1 MTAPDQVQAA
11 TDRAAKRNE
20 GGHHTTPRGLRHK
33 LPPRRVEREK
43 HVPSAKRPP
52 SPRAEAEL
60 ERMGPA
66 RPPLPSPRAEAEL
79 ERMGPAGPPL
89 TPEE

>member
-1 MTAPDQVQAA
+1 MTAPDHVQAA

-20 GGHHTTPRGLRHK
+20 GGRHTTPRGLRHEK
-33 LPPRRVEREK
+33 KNKSPPPREK

-52 SPRAEAEL
+52 SPRAEAE
-60 ERMGPA
+60 M
-66 RPPLPSPRAEAEL
+66 

-89 TPEE
+89 PPEE